1 MIFSLQVVYCLLAL
15 VVASQAQWQ
24 NNYDA
29 GIKPV
34 IGDYSAPPPAAYPP
48 ADDYPAPYQ
57 PYKPPQHYQ
66 YRPENPVLYREIP
79 APLPVPVHPASVI
92 LPTLPYSNNLRQ
104 PTY

>member
-1 MIFSLQVVYCLLAL
+1 MKLTVVYCLLAL
-15 VVASQAQWQ
+15 VVASQAQWR

-34 IGDYSAPPPAAYPP
+34 VGDYSAPPPAAYPP

-66 YRPENPVLYREIP
+66 YRPEKSRLVSRNSCSSARSRLSSFCHSTHF
-79 APLPVPVHPASVI
+79 AL
-92 LPTLPYSNNLRQ
+92 Q
-104 PTY
+104 